1 MGDGTPTADDR
12 YPVFNFEAL
21 RLMMGIIAISMP
33 WVVYW
38 IAGDPD
44 LESISASYHTKAQDA
59 LVGMLFVVG
68 AFLLAYR
75 GRSRP
80 QGFARAPV
88 SQTHDQ
94 LLQVGAIAAIVVATF
109 PTSTSAIRVGTS
121 YIHYAAAIVLFSV
134 FVFFCYEFR
143 KATKDGT
150 DIEKKR
156 SPYYVVCG
164 IAMAAAMLFIVIVR
178 LAEVPADLGL
188 VFWGEAA
195 ALTFFG
201 VAWIIS
207 GKAVPYL
214 SIAPPVFLDTD

>member
-1 MGDGTPTADDR
+1 M
-12 YPVFNFEAL
+12 
-21 RLMMGIIAISMP
+21 
-33 WVVYW
+33 
-38 IAGDPD
+38 
-44 LESISASYHTKAQDA
+44 
-59 LVGMLFVVG
+59 
-68 AFLLAYR
+68 
-75 GRSRP
+75 
-80 QGFARAPV
+80 
-88 SQTHDQ
+88 
-94 LLQVGAIAAIVVATF
+94 
-109 PTSTSAIRVGTS
+109 
-121 YIHYAAAIVLFSV
+121 

-214 SIAPPVFLDTD
+214 SDREEQPELYSDIRVGLKKMGVGN

>member
-21 RLMMGIIAISMP
+21 RLMMGIIVISMP

-80 QGFARAPV
+80 QGFA
-88 SQTHDQ
+88 SK
-94 LLQVGAIAAIVVATF
+94 VGAIAAIVVATF

-121 YIHYAAAIVLFSV
+121 Y
-134 FVFFCYEFR
+134 
-143 KATKDGT
+143 
-150 DIEKKR
+150 
-156 SPYYVVCG
+156 
-164 IAMAAAMLFIVIVR
+164 
-178 LAEVPADLGL
+178 
-188 VFWGEAA
+188 
-195 ALTFFG
+195 
-201 VAWIIS
+201 
-207 GKAVPYL
+207 
-214 SIAPPVFLDTD
+214 